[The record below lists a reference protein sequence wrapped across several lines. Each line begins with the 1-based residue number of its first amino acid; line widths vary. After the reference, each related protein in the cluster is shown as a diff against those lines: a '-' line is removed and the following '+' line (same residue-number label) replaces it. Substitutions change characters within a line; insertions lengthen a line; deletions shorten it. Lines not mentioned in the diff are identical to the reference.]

1 MLYLAIGFCMYLF
14 VCILRVFSG
23 PEGSIFNKLGD
34 STMSSEDVS
43 EETHFALD
51 PRDIEVFLRF
61 VALF

>member
-1 MLYLAIGFCMYLF
+1 MYLF